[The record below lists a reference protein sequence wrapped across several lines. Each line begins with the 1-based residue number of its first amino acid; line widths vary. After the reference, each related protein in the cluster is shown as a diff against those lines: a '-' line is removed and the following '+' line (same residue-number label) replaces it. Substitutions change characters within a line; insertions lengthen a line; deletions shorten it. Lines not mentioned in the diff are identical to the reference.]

1 MKNISVSLV
10 SAAICSCL
18 LTSTASAQMLEKAWE
33 TPAELKAPES
43 ALYDAQRDILYVS
56 NVNGAPNEADGN
68 GFISKL
74 GIDGSITELE
84 WVTGLDA
91 PTGLA
96 MVGDKLYAADINK
109 LVEIDLNSGQISNR
123 YDAAGAQFL
132 NDVTADDAGNIYDSD
147 MMTNTIYK
155 LSDGK
160 FESWVQSDDLQNPNG
175 LLAEG
180 DKLVV
185 GAWGKMTD
193 GFNTEVPGHL
203 KSVSLAD
210 GSISDMGSA
219 TPVGN
224 LDGVESDG
232 KGAYYVTDWMNGKL
246 FHVDAGGKAEE
257 MLSLGQGSAD
267 HEVILDK
274 GLVIIP
280 MMKNN
285 TVQAYQIK

>member
-74 GIDGSITELE
+74 GIDGSISELE

-91 PTGLA
+91 PKGLA

-132 NDVTADDAGNIYDSD
+132 NDVTADDAGNIYVSD

-193 GFNTEVPGHL
+193 GFNTEIPGHL

-224 LDGVESDG
+224 LDGWIS
-232 KGAYYVTDWMNGKL
+232 M
-246 FHVDAGGKAEE
+246 KAIA
-257 MLSLGQGSAD
+257 SASS
-267 HEVILDK
+267 
-274 GLVIIP
+274 
-280 MMKNN
+280 
-285 TVQAYQIK
+285 

>member
-1 MKNISVSLV
+1 MKSSSFLFL
-10 SAAICSCL
+10 SAAISACV
-18 LTSTASAQMLEKAWE
+18 LTSTASAQVLEKAWE
-33 TPAELKAPES
+33 TPAELKGPES

-56 NVNGAPNEADGN
+56 NVNGEPNAADGN

-74 GIDGSITELE
+74 GLDGSIAELE
-84 WVTGLDA
+84 WVSGMDA
-91 PTGLA
+91 PKGLA
-96 MVGDKLYAADINK
+96 MAGGKLYVSDINK
-109 LVEIDLNSGQISNR
+109 LIEIDIDSGAISNR

-132 NDVTADDAGNIYDSD
+132 NDVTADDAGNVYVSD
-147 MMTNTIYK
+147 MLTNTIYK

-185 GAWGKMTD
+185 GTWGKMTD

-210 GSISDMGSA
+210 GAISDMGSA

-274 GLVIIP
+274 NLVIIP
-280 MMKNN
+280 MMMNN